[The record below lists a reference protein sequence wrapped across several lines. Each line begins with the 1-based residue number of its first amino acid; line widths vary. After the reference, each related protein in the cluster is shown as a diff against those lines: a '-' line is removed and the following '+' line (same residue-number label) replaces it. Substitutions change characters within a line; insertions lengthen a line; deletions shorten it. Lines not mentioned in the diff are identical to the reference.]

1 MDQLLSNYKNH
12 HSDLLLNLK
21 TIESDVHAFLN
32 YISSAISECKASHSE
47 TRDELHRQLREMDI
61 IVEEQKLMIYNQSKM
76 MDQTAKATAANI
88 KLIAELES
96 KVKYLEDEN
105 CNFRKVSRIIAF
117 ENENARLKVE
127 MESLKKRLIQK
138 DEKSIEDQIQELN
151 SDIVE
156 KIMSSD
162 SEDGGGE
169 DDEDEALD
177 LYEKKIKGTVYYITN
192 DDARRLFEKMSDG
205 SVGKEIGKLE
215 GKSTIVLINCQ
226 I

>member
-1 MDQLLSNYKNH
+1 
-12 HSDLLLNLK
+12 
-21 TIESDVHAFLN
+21 
-32 YISSAISECKASHSE
+32 
-47 TRDELHRQLREMDI
+47 MDI